1 MSGLSLSLIGRLHAV
16 AAPTDKST
24 VREFKLLA
32 LDVKYHD

>member
-1 MSGLSLSLIGRLHAV
+1 MFGLSLNFVGRSHAV
-16 AAPTDKST
+16 EALTDKST